1 MKFTLRVLVFSAL
14 AAFAAGTLVA
24 APKKG
29 KDISLAEALESSLKE
44 GTPYYP
50 EYRDEINPTKK
61 RPDKVVGTW
70 SWETAEKSDM
80 AEFPTEKNPWTDQ
93 GKIKKLISEMDEFLC
108 GDPKK
113 TKAAPAAAD
122 FPGVPEGEV
131 ELVERRIVIDPAIGG
146 WHSTGL
152 WAPPGQKIT
161 VTLGGK
167 IKANMS
173 LRIGS
178 QSDFLPWEILEKHHD
193 GKLKR
198 IPRLTNSVKISGDDS
213 RERKFEFA
221 NPMGGLIYID
231 VHGVYKKL
239 KPVSLTIRGGVP
251 APLYVFGDQPTK
263 KENLT
268 TSEEWKEQLEK
279 YKAPWGEIQ
288 TPRLI
293 FTLPLDMLKEMK
305 IPRRVC
311 KNLQRG
317 MAMQDW
323 LVAWDMRED
332 RVCTPMRFVLD
343 RQISV
348 GWGHAGYPAMGY
360 MAWGDCIHTG
370 KLTTEGSWGLWHELG
385 HNHQG
390 PTPYFCIPS
399 ANLTEVTVNVFS
411 TVAQVLGCDIPY
423 EKAWDGSSIAEKDM
437 RESVAAFLKSDEQF
451 SPFEDVRVK
460 LYFYVE
466 LMRELGFEAFRAMGV
481 EYQSKPFEGLS
492 DQERWD
498 WLLTTLSEVSNKNLA
513 PYFKAW
519 KIDVSKR
526 AIAKAEK
533 FPKWDYL
540 EDYPARLTDPNYV
553 PKKAASEEK
562 SSKADAGTPAKK
574 KTTAAVASA
583 KKNGSK

>member
-1 MKFTLRVLVFSAL
+1 MTFLFRIFVVSVF
-14 AAFAAGTLVA
+14 AFAAGTLLA

-29 KDISLAEALESSLKE
+29 KDISLAEAFESSLKE
-44 GTPYYP
+44 GTAFYP

-61 RPDKVVGTW
+61 RPDKVIGTW
-70 SWETAEKSDM
+70 SWATAEKSEM
-80 AEFPTEKNPWTDQ
+80 TEFPTEKNPWTDQ

-131 ELVERRIVIDPAIGG
+131 ELVERQIVIDPAIGD

-161 VTLGGK
+161 VKLGGK
-167 IKANMS
+167 IKAPMS

-178 QSDFLPWEILEKHHD
+178 QTDFLSWEMLEKHHK
-193 GKLKR
+193 GELKR
-198 IPRLTNSVKISGDDS
+198 LPKLTNSVKISGDDS
-213 RERKFEFA
+213 SRERRFELA

-231 VHGVYKKL
+231 VHGVHKKL
-239 KPVSLTIRGGVP
+239 KPVRLTIRGGVP
-251 APLYVFGDQPTK
+251 APLYVFGDQPSK
-263 KENLT
+263 KEGFT
-268 TSEEWKEQLEK
+268 TSEEWKAQLEK
-279 YKAPWGEIQ
+279 CKAPWGEIQ

-293 FTLPLDMLKEMK
+293 FTLPLDMLKQMK

-317 MAMQDW
+317 MALQDW
-323 LVAWDMRED
+323 IVAWDKTED
-332 RVCTPMRFVLD
+332 RINRPMRFVLD
-343 RQISV
+343 RQISL

-360 MAWGDCIHTG
+360 MAWGNSIATG
-370 KLTTEGSWGLWHELG
+370 KLTTDGDWGLWHEVG
-385 HNHQG
+385 HNHQL
-390 PTPYFCIPS
+390 PTPYFCISS
-399 ANLTEVTVNVFS
+399 ANLTEITVNVFS
-411 TVAQVLGCDIPY
+411 TIAQVIGCGIPY
-423 EKAWDGSSIAEKDM
+423 EKAWDGTSIAEKDM
-437 RESVAAFLKSDEQF
+437 RESVAAFLTSEERF
-451 SPFEDVRVK
+451 APFEDGRVK

-466 LMRELGFEAFRAMGV
+466 LMRELGYDAFRAAAV
-481 EYQSKPFEGLS
+481 EYQTKPFDWLP

-498 WLLTTLSEVSNKNLA
+498 WLLTTLSEVSGKNLA

-540 EDYPARLTDPNYV
+540 DDYPARLTNPNY
-553 PKKAASEEK
+553 KKAS
-562 SSKADAGTPAKK
+562 AGE
-574 KTTAAVASA
+574 
-583 KKNGSK
+583 NGKRKPESGK